1 MWCGF
6 HGNLRY
12 NSRVGIRM
20 MMMNRSTRRYKGHL
34 IIITHAGATGTGK
47 LEKGTFGTLVVVV
60 AVVVCCTAAGRM
72 LVHGRIITIRSR

>member
-12 NSRVGIRM
+12 SRLGIRMM
-20 MMMNRSTRRYKGHL
+20 MMMNRSTGRYQGHL

-47 LEKGTFGTLVVVV
+47 LEKGTFGTLVVA
-60 AVVVCCTAAGRM
+60 AVVVRCTAAGRM
-72 LVHGRIITIRSR
+72 LVHGRIITRSR